1 MEPPPPPRRK
11 IINISGSFEPTGIS
25 ECPGEPELRY
35 NQPNH
40 PLVEINDLQDEY
52 FARNYKSPLT
62 DLRDHVLVQ
71 VRDFSQPGLGVPSSF
86 GMLNIGEGPGD
97 INTPTST
104 MLIGVASP
112 SHVCVP
118 LSNIPNASVVSL
130 SFNPSTHLSLSA
142 RVVGPSVPTI
152 PTIGSAN
159 VVVTSVPS
167 MPFTSYPLFQNF
179 HNNASGSSPLVQGY
193 PWYGVH
199 IPPSMPY
206 VVPTPTLASVSSGSP
221 NALSNFNFK
230 TQVRSRPHQ
239 LEALLFHCL
248 VEGQ

>member
-25 ECPGEPELRY
+25 ESPGEPELRY

-97 INTPTST
+97 INTPTSA
-104 MLIGVASP
+104 MLVGGTSP

-130 SFNPSTHLSLSA
+130 NFNPST
-142 RVVGPSVPTI
+142 
-152 PTIGSAN
+152 
-159 VVVTSVPS
+159 
-167 MPFTSYPLFQNF
+167 
-179 HNNASGSSPLVQGY
+179 
-193 PWYGVH
+193 
-199 IPPSMPY
+199 PY
-206 VVPTPTLASVSSGSP
+206 L
-221 NALSNFNFK
+221 
-230 TQVRSRPHQ
+230 
-239 LEALLFHCL
+239 
-248 VEGQ
+248 